1 MADITKVNGVYKP
14 TMFTIRFMVIMVI
27 LSDCCSFH
35 GVLSTSL
42 GAPRCTFFSGGQ
54 LLKLAESISPD
65 FWLFP
70 FNMTGWWY
78 IHPWWMINHGL
89 SLGLKSDIHEMLM
102 ECESDWW
109 LTYPYKYI
117 YIWKSAG
124 IMKIFKY
131 IYIYGNNCKNNPYVP
146 KHQPDEASQSRLN
159 TLW

>member
-1 MADITKVNGVYKP
+1 
-14 TMFTIRFMVIMVI
+14 MFTIRFMVI

-65 FWLFP
+65 FWSLP

-78 IHPWWMINHGL
+78 IHPWWMINNGL

-102 ECESDWW
+102 ECESDCW
-109 LTYPYKYI
+109 LTYPYKNMYIYMKVNWDHEIPNIYI
-117 YIWKSAG
+117 YID
-124 IMKIFKY
+124 
-131 IYIYGNNCKNNPYVP
+131 GNKCKNNPYVP